1 MAAPPPSALARPLRR
16 ARFLPVGGLCPPRP
30 HPGGASAARR
40 SGPPARPGFS
50 FCGGR
55 SPPRP
60 RRSGA
65 RGADSRAA
73 ARSVRGRL
81 RPSRSPPVRCPRR
94 GFEGSRAFCPGEAA
108 ALTLPAGPVPAARV
122 RGQPRVLSGGGCAPH
137 APVGHGARGADSRAA
152 ARSVRGRQSP
162 PRPRR
167 SGARGAD
174 SRAAARSVRGRL
186 RPPRPR
192 RARRTRRGFEGSRAF
207 CPWEAKPPTPPSG
220 TAHTAR
226 IRGQPRV
233 LSVGGKAPHAPVGHG
248 ARGADSRAAARSVRG
263 RPRSSRFPSGTAHAA
278 RIRGQP
284 RVLSGAGRA
293 PRAPRRAR
301 RTRRGFEG
309 SRAFCPGEAAA
320 LTLPAGHGARGADSR
335 AAAPSVRGR
344 LRPSRSPP
352 VRCPRRGF
360 EGSRAFCPGEAAA
373 LTLPAGPVPAAR
385 IRGQPRVLSGGGCAP
400 HAPRRSGARGAGSR
414 GARPPFSA
422 RERATVMVRPLQN

>member
-1 MAAPPPSALARPLRR
+1 MGGEAPHAPAG
-16 ARFLPVGGLCPPRP
+16 PVP
-30 HPGGASAARR
+30 AARIR
-40 SGPPARPGFS
+40 GQPRVLSGGG
-50 FCGGR
+50 CG
-55 SPPRP
+55 PHAP

-94 GFEGSRAFCPGEAA
+94 GFEGSRAFYPGEAA
-108 ALTLPAGPVPAARV
+108 PPTPPSGTAHAARIRGQPRVLSVGGKAPHAPAGPVPAARI

-167 SGARGAD
+167 
-174 SRAAARSVRGRL
+174 
-186 RPPRPR
+186 
-192 RARRTRRGFEGSRAF
+192 ARRTRRGFE
-207 CPWEAKPPTPPSG
+207 
-220 TAHTAR
+220 
-226 IRGQPRV
+226 GQPRV